1 MLLNFT
7 KILHVFGLTTIRQAN
22 DKVNTIYAI
31 QANRESNLRKSLS
44 NAEKQCS
51 AYKQELDELV
61 QVERKLKE
69 QKRKNSRLLDK
80 QKKLKE
86 QIVNLQAEL
95 HNSTVQKG
103 FVESRVKI
111 LSEDLNLLRSELEGL
126 GIKEPEDITKLQA
139 RVRELEKTL
148 DLKVKYQ
155 MLLDAMLNARMYG
168 FEFAYIESLK
178 PRTVEVLSA
187 KFKKD

>member
-103 FVESRVKI
+103 FVESRAKI
-111 LSEDLNLLRSELEGL
+111 LSDDLSLLRSELEGL
-126 GIKEPEDITKLQA
+126 GVKEPEDITKLQA
-139 RVRELEKTL
+139 KVRELEKTL

-155 MLLDAMLNARMYG
+155 MLLEVMLDSRIYG
-168 FEFAYIESLK
+168 FSLATIESIK
-178 PRTVEVLSA
+178 PRY
-187 KFKKD
+187 KKD

>member
-1 MLLNFT
+1 MLTFL
-7 KILHVFGLTTIRQAN
+7 
-22 DKVNTIYAI
+22 
-31 QANRESNLRKSLS
+31 LS
-44 NAEKQCS
+44 KLGFIP
-51 AYKQELDELV
+51 KKELLCLQGFHDELRTRYDNIRELNV
-61 QVERKLKE
+61 ELKADQVTAIRKFQEQEKIAEQTKHQLKI
-69 QKRKNSRLLDK
+69 QTKKNSRLLTK
-80 QKKLKE
+80 QKNLKE

-95 HNSTVQKG
+95 HNSTVQKE
-103 FVESRVKI
+103 FVKSRVKI
-111 LSEDLNLLRSELEGL
+111 LSEDLSLLRSELEGL

-168 FEFAYIESLK
+168 FDFAYIGSLK
-178 PRTVEVLSA
+178 PRSVEVLSA

>member
-1 MLLNFT
+1 MLTFL
-7 KILHVFGLTTIRQAN
+7 
-22 DKVNTIYAI
+22 
-31 QANRESNLRKSLS
+31 LS
-44 NAEKQCS
+44 KLGFVP
-51 AYKQELDELV
+51 KKELLCLQGFHDELRTRYDNV
-61 QVERKLKE
+61 CELNIELKADQVTAIRKFQEQEKIAEQTKQQLKT
-69 QKRKNSRLLDK
+69 QTKKNSRLLTK

-95 HNSTVQKG
+95 HNSIVQKG
-103 FVESRVKI
+103 FVKSRVKI

-168 FEFAYIESLK
+168 FDFAYIESLK
-178 PRTVEVLSA
+178 PRSVEVLSA

>member
-1 MLLNFT
+1 MLTFLLSKLGFVPKKELICLQGFHDELRT
-7 KILHVFGLTTIRQAN
+7 RY
-22 DKVNTIYAI
+22 D
-31 QANRESNLRKSLS
+31 NLRELNVELKADQVTAIRKFQEQEKI
-44 NAEKQCS
+44 AEQTKHQ
-51 AYKQELDELV
+51 
-61 QVERKLKE
+61 LKI
-69 QKRKNSRLLDK
+69 QTKKNSRLLTK
-80 QKKLKE
+80 QKNLKE

-111 LSEDLNLLRSELEGL
+111 LSEDLSLLRSELEGL

-168 FEFAYIESLK
+168 FDFAYIESLK

>member
-1 MLLNFT
+1 MLTFLLSKLGFVP
-7 KILHVFGLTTIRQAN
+7 KKELLLLTGFH
-22 DKVNTIYAI
+22 
-31 QANRESNLRKSLS
+31 
-44 NAEKQCS
+44 
-51 AYKQELDELV
+51 DELRTRYDNV
-61 QVERKLKE
+61 RELNVELKADQITAIRKFQEQEKIAEQTKHQLKT
-69 QKRKNSRLLDK
+69 QTKKNSRLLTK
-80 QKKLKE
+80 QKNLKE

-95 HNSTVQKG
+95 HNSTVQKE
-103 FVESRVKI
+103 FVESRAKI
-111 LSEDLNLLRSELEGL
+111 LSEDLNLLQSELEGL

-168 FEFAYIESLK
+168 FDFAYIESLK